1 MERKEEFLA
10 SKILIDFIRDFTL
23 LTEQQIIAI
32 RRLMESTVRDV
43 MNHVTHISNLSSSH
57 TEKANEVLIAADGQ
71 KDLVSSS
78 RSEIE
83 KKEQVILSDT
93 ENESLR
99 KAALESQLMRAGG
112 LYTKHLEALSRMD
125 GDVQSLISRV
135 VGSVSNDDVM
145 AQRLSH
151 VISSLNHLQ
160 LGLSEVLG
168 SFPKYLKPEAIK
180 SFRNKV
186 LTNVYLSYTSQ
197 DEREIF
203 HRIFGHPK
211 EIKKAS

>member
-1 MERKEEFLA
+1 MERKEEFVA

-43 MNHVTHISNLSSSH
+43 MSHVTQISNLSSEH
-57 TEKANEVLIAADGQ
+57 NDKANKVIVSGQGQTHLVL
-71 KDLVSSS
+71 SN

-83 KKEQVILSDT
+83 KKEQILLNGSGGDL
-93 ENESLR
+93 LR

-125 GDVQSLISRV
+125 TDVQALISRV

-151 VISSLNHLQ
+151 VISSLNQLQ

-168 SFPKYLKPEAIK
+168 SFQKYLKPEAIK
-180 SFRNKV
+180 GFRNKV
-186 LTNVYLSYTSQ
+186 LTQVYLSYTSN